1 MQNFLLMQAL
11 FSGIHLETIR
21 ATCKVW
27 TDESVT
33 KNPDN
38 AFLQYYAN
46 NPFDTLNAIKD
57 GIVLLDSQA
66 TKYYPSISNTF
77 NTVVFNAVFENGDD
91 IQETLDLAQEDLE
104 NEFGY

>member
-1 MQNFLLMQAL
+1 MLSKMVL
-11 FSGIHLETIR
+11 
-21 ATCKVW
+21 
-27 TDESVT
+27 
-33 KNPDN
+33 
-38 AFLQYYAN
+38 
-46 NPFDTLNAIKD
+46 
-57 GIVLLDSQA
+57 LLDSQA